1 MITQTT
7 FSPVENPTLSNVSV
21 ELTSYTL
28 STIPFPL
35 LMAKEM
41 ARVFRLILIESENIF
56 NLVHNMIK

>member
-7 FSPVENPTLSNVSV
+7 FSPVGNPTLSNVSV

-35 LMAKEM
+35 IAEEM